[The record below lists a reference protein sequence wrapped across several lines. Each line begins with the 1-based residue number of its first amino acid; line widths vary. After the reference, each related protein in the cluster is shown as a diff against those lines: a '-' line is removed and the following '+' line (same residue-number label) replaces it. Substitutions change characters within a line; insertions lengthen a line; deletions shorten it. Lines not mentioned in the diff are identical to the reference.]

1 MKELLLRLVDWYLAR
16 RFEYREAQS
25 VQWLAISQRVDEIA
39 AAAAPL
45 IEQIDTKPFRGG
57 YKRRRVEAQLF
68 RLYPA
73 DAKTDIALAV
83 EVAIRRMRG
92 L

>member
-1 MKELLLRLVDWYLAR
+1 MLKTVAVLRNCRQEIRKTFPVS
-16 RFEYREAQS
+16 FPS
-25 VQWLAISQRVDEIA
+25 VVFVFV